1 MEPSLL
7 YGLAAVIFWIH
18 VAVVLFNVFGLVAIP
33 LGAWRGWAFVRV
45 FWWRALHLGL
55 LILVAVQVLLGRV
68 CFLTLWQSGLLR
80 QAGEPASELP
90 MIQRWV
96 TSVIFWPLPL
106 WFFAILYLAVCG
118 YALLLWWL
126 VPPRRTRS
134 AG

>member
-1 MEPSLL
+1 MEPNLL
-7 YGLAAVIFWIH
+7 YGLAAVVFWIH

-68 CFLTLWQSGLLR
+68 CFLTIWQSDLLQ
-80 QAGEPASELP
+80 QAGEPASDLP

-96 TSVIFWPLPL
+96 TSIIFWPLPL
-106 WFFAILYLAVCG
+106 WFFAVLYLAVCG

-126 VPPRRTRS
+126 VPPRRAPR
-134 AG
+134 AE